1 MYLVYESLYGE
12 LLYECESTFIVGLY
26 DSKEK
31 AINKVKELIE
41 QDLKDNWVLDEERK
55 DLENDNHI
63 RLFYNNQENWN
74 DYFEILIKKVEL
86 NKDFI
91 SINKD

>member
-12 LLYECESTFIVGLY
+12 LLYECESTTIVGLY

-31 AINKVKELIE
+31 AINKVKELI
-41 QDLKDNWVLDEERK
+41 DAEEFYVV
-55 DLENDNHI
+55 DVESNLEENDYV

-74 DYFEILIKKVEL
+74 CYYEILIKKLEL

-91 SINKD
+91 LINKD

>member
-12 LLYECESTFIVGLY
+12 LLYECESTTIVGLY

-31 AINKVKELIE
+31 AINKVKELI
-41 QDLKDNWVLDEERK
+41 DAEEFYVV
-55 DLENDNHI
+55 DVDSNLEENDYV

-74 DYFEILIKKVEL
+74 CYYEILIKEIEL
-86 NKDFI
+86 NKDYVDI
-91 SINKD
+91 VKEV